1 MGIKISGIG
10 AYLPEKVFTNHD
22 FEKILDTNHEWIY
35 TRTGIASRHFA
46 KEGEKTFHLGTHAA
60 ARALTDANIQ
70 ATDIDCILV
79 ATTTPDDTFPSCGVH
94 IQREIGAS
102 KAFAFDIQAVCAGF
116 IYGLSLARSLIISG
130 DAKRVLLVAAERF
143 SSILDFKDRSTAILF
158 GDGAGAF
165 VLEESS
171 QKKDFGYSFLKSQG
185 EGAGLL
191 YANEKIF
198 MNGAE
203 VFKNAIRLMSQSVL
217 EVLKKA
223 NLSLSDIDV
232 IVPHQANQRII
243 EGIAQKLGLPIE
255 KFIVSIQN
263 HGNTSAASIPLAFWE
278 GIKAGQIKRGQKI
291 LFVGLGA
298 GLAFGAFIIEY

>member
-1 MGIKISGIG
+1 
-10 AYLPEKVFTNHD
+10 
-22 FEKILDTNHEWIY
+22 
-35 TRTGIASRHFA
+35 
-46 KEGEKTFHLGTHAA
+46 
-60 ARALTDANIQ
+60 
-70 ATDIDCILV
+70 
-79 ATTTPDDTFPSCGVH
+79 
-94 IQREIGAS
+94 
-102 KAFAFDIQAVCAGF
+102 
-116 IYGLSLARSLIISG
+116 
-130 DAKRVLLVAAERF
+130 
-143 SSILDFKDRSTAILF
+143 
-158 GDGAGAF
+158 
-165 VLEESS
+165 LEESS